1 MGFCPSV
8 PFVSK
13 SSLILQDFTKTKEA
27 EANGAFIRIA
37 AENEATAAKLRG
49 EGLAAFRTALTAGLT
64 ESAAMLEARGVSAGL
79 LAFTLWTE
87 TLLDAAK
94 NSTGNTIFLD
104 GNIATMEQS
113 LRRLQAIT
121 NGEAE
126 TDLKTP

>member
-1 MGFCPSV
+1 MAKTVLIVEDNELNMKLFRDLIE
-8 PFVSK
+8 
-13 SSLILQDFTKTKEA
+13 SL
-27 EANGAFIRIA
+27 GH
-37 AENEATAAKLRG
+37 ATLRTG